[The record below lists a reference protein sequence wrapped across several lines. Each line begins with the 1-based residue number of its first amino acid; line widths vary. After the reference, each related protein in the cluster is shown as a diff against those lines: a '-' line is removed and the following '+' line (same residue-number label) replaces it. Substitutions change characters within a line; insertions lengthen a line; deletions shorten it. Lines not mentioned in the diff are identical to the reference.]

1 MSHRAFQV
9 VFDNSAVSQVAF
21 SLFGLFGENVAMVSV
36 MSLDFAGAGESESL
50 LGSGLRFNF
59 RHF

>member
-1 MSHRAFQV
+1 L
-9 VFDNSAVSQVAF
+9 FDNSAVSQVAF
-21 SLFGLFGENVAMVSV
+21 SLFGFFGENVAMVSV
-36 MSLDFAGAGESESL
+36 MSLDFAGASQRESL